1 MQPVDGPGPG
11 SQGRPSSGMPSGPSS
26 GPSSAWLSPS
36 QLAAYSLF
44 SVPLLMTALPIN
56 ILLPAFY
63 NDRTGI
69 SLSVIGLVFFF
80 TRLVDAVADPLLG
93 AWVDVQKQRASYLPP
108 VLIGAPVLALGFALL
123 LMPPEAGGETLATA
137 WLTMTLVA
145 AYLGYSLA
153 IVAYQAWGSELAHDD
168 AGRAR
173 ITGSREGAGLIG
185 VLAGAVLPQ
194 VFGMQAMI
202 VVFLAALAVSVFLLA
217 RHAPR
222 PLRRTPAMALAA
234 GGDGRG
240 STGPGPNPFAAFVVP
255 LASGRFRWLLLVFAL
270 NAIAPSITAT
280 VFQFFVADRLGLAAY
295 TPAFLALYF
304 VAGAASM
311 PLWMKLAT
319 RHSLHVV
326 WLIGMVAS
334 VAAFV
339 WAYWLDAGALWG
351 FAAICVLSGFAFGAD
366 LALPPALLAR
376 VIDANGH
383 GGLREGAYF
392 GLWNFVNK
400 LTLAIA
406 GGIALPLLEGLGYL
420 SGSQDPQALSA
431 LAFTYALVP
440 CALKL
445 VAAALLWSAWRNE
458 RF

>member
-1 MQPVDGPGPG
+1 MPPPAVAR
-11 SQGRPSSGMPSGPSS
+11 QGGAGRLDSSR
-26 GPSSAWLSPS
+26 
-36 QLAAYSLF
+36 LAAYSLF

-63 NDRTGI
+63 NERTGL
-69 SLSVIGLVFFF
+69 SLSVIGIVFFL
-80 TRLVDAVADPLLG
+80 TRLIDAVVDPLLG

-108 VLIGAPVLALGFALL
+108 VLIGAPVLAVGFALL
-123 LMPPEAGGETLATA
+123 LAPPAGMGEAAAAGWLAATLATA
-137 WLTMTLVA
+137 
-145 AYLGYSLA
+145 YIGYSLA
-153 IVAYQAWGSELAHDD
+153 IVAYQAWGSELARDD

-173 ITGSREGAGLIG
+173 ITGAREGAGLVG

-194 VFGMQAMI
+194 LIGMAAM
-202 VVFLAALAVSVFLLA
+202 VAVFLVALGATVYLLA
-217 RHAPR
+217 RCAPR
-222 PLRRTPAMALAA
+222 PSPAGVPAA
-234 GGDGRG
+234 GAQ
-240 STGPGPNPFAAFVVP
+240 SNPFSAFVVP

-280 VFQFFVADRLGLAAY
+280 VFQFFVADRLGLAGY
-295 TPAFLALYF
+295 VPAFLALYF
-304 VAGAASM
+304 IAGAVSM

-319 RHSLHVV
+319 RFSLHVV
-326 WLIGMVAS
+326 WLVGMVAA

-339 WAYWLDAGALWG
+339 WAYWLDAGAVWG

-383 GGLREGAYF
+383 GSQREGAYF

-400 LTLAIA
+400 LTLAVA
-406 GGIALPLLEGLGYL
+406 GGIALPLLEGLGYVA
-420 SGSQDPQALSA
+420 GSQDAIALSA
-431 LAFTYALVP
+431 LAFTYAIVP

-445 VAAALLWSAWRNE
+445 VAAALLWSAWRNA

>member
-1 MQPVDGPGPG
+1 MPAPAHPGQAV
-11 SQGRPSSGMPSGPSS
+11 QGRL
-26 GPSSAWLSPS
+26 ATS

-63 NDRTGI
+63 NERTGL
-69 SLSVIGLVFFF
+69 SLSVIGIVFFL

-93 AWVDVQKQRASYLPP
+93 AWVDAQKQRASYLPP

-123 LMPPEAGGETLATA
+123 LQPPAGLGEAAAAG
-137 WLTMTLVA
+137 WLTLTLVA
-145 AYLGYSLA
+145 AYIGYSLA

-173 ITGSREGAGLIG
+173 ITGAREGAGLVG
-185 VLAGAVLPQ
+185 VLVGAVLPQ
-194 VFGMQAMI
+194 VLGM
-202 VVFLAALAVSVFLLA
+202 AALVAVFIAALLLSLLLLA
-217 RHAPR
+217 RFAPR
-222 PLRRTPAMALAA
+222 PARRGAPPDGLR
-234 GGDGRG
+234 G
-240 STGPGPNPFAAFVVP
+240 NPFSAFVVP
-255 LASGRFRWLLLVFAL
+255 LASSRFRWLLLVFAL

-280 VFQFFVADRLGLAAY
+280 VFQFFVADRLGLA
-295 TPAFLALYF
+295 THVPAFLALYF
-304 VAGAASM
+304 IAGAVSM

-319 RHSLHVV
+319 RLSLHMV
-326 WLIGMVAS
+326 WLAGMVAA

-339 WAYWLDAGALWG
+339 WAYWLDPGALWG

-376 VIDANGH
+376 VVDANGH
-383 GGLREGAYF
+383 GGQREGAYF

-406 GGIALPLLEGLGYL
+406 GGIALPLLEWLGYVA
-420 SGSQDPQALSA
+420 GSQDATALSA
-431 LAFTYALVP
+431 LAFTYAIVP

-445 VAAALLWSAWRNE
+445 VAAALLWSAWRNA

>member
-1 MQPVDGPGPG
+1 MSAPVLPGPAGPGRLA
-11 SQGRPSSGMPSGPSS
+11 S
-26 GPSSAWLSPS
+26 S

-63 NDRTGI
+63 NERTGL
-69 SLSVIGLVFFF
+69 SLSVIGIVFFL
-80 TRLVDAVADPLLG
+80 TRLIDAVVDPLLG

-123 LMPPEAGGETLATA
+123 LAPPAGMADAATAGWLAATLATA
-137 WLTMTLVA
+137 
-145 AYLGYSLA
+145 YIGYSLA

-173 ITGSREGAGLIG
+173 ITGAREGAGLLG

-194 VFGMQAMI
+194 VIGMAAM
-202 VVFLAALAVSVFLLA
+202 VAVFMAALAVTVYLLA

-222 PLRRTPAMALAA
+222 PAPAGMPA
-234 GGDGRG
+234 GGGQ
-240 STGPGPNPFAAFVVP
+240 SNPFSAFVVP
-255 LASGRFRWLLLVFAL
+255 LASTRFRWLLLVFAL

-304 VAGAASM
+304 IAGAASM
-311 PLWMKLAT
+311 PLWIKLAS
-319 RHSLHVV
+319 RFSLHVV
-326 WLIGMVAS
+326 WLAGMVAA

-339 WAYWLDAGALWG
+339 WAFWLDAGALWG

-376 VIDANGH
+376 VVDANGH
-383 GGLREGAYF
+383 GGQREGAYF

-406 GGIALPLLEGLGYL
+406 GGIALPLLEGLGY
-420 SGSQDPQALSA
+420 SAGSQDAVALSA
-431 LAFTYALVP
+431 LAVTYALVP

-445 VAAALLWSAWRNE
+445 VAAALLWSAWRNA

>member
-1 MQPVDGPGPG
+1 MSVAAAVPSRQAGPG
-11 SQGRPSSGMPSGPSS
+11 RLAPSR
-26 GPSSAWLSPS
+26 L
-36 QLAAYSLF
+36 LAYSLF

-63 NDRTGI
+63 SERTGL
-69 SLSVIGLVFFF
+69 SLALIGIVFFF
-80 TRLVDAVADPLLG
+80 TRLLDAVVDPLLG
-93 AWVDVQKQRASYLPP
+93 AWVDAQKQRASYLPP

-123 LMPPEAGGETLATA
+123 LLPPGGLGEAASAAWLAATLAT
-137 WLTMTLVA
+137 TYV
-145 AYLGYSLA
+145 GYSLA
-153 IVAYQAWGSELAHDD
+153 IVAYQAWGSELAQDD

-173 ITGSREGAGLIG
+173 VTGGREGAGLVG
-185 VLAGAVLPQ
+185 VLLGAVLPQ
-194 VFGMQAMI
+194 VLGFTVLVG
-202 VVFLAALAVSVFLLA
+202 VFAALLLLA
-217 RHAPR
+217 VLVLARGAPR
-222 PLRRTPAMALAA
+222 PARRPL
-234 GGDGRG
+234 
-240 STGPGPNPFAAFVVP
+240 PGPTVGATRANPFTAFVVP

-304 VAGAASM
+304 IAGAASM

-319 RHSLHVV
+319 RYSLHVV

-339 WAYWLDAGALWG
+339 WAYWLGPGAAAG
-351 FAAICVLSGFAFGAD
+351 FAAICVLSGLAFGAD

-376 VIDANGH
+376 VVEANGH
-383 GGLREGAYF
+383 GGQREGAYF

-400 LTLAIA
+400 LTLAVA
-406 GGIALPLLEGLGYL
+406 GGIALPLLEGLGYVA
-420 SGSQDPQALSA
+420 GAHDPAALSA
-431 LAFTYALVP
+431 LAVTYALVP

-445 VAAALLWSAWRNE
+445 AAAALLWSAWRNA

>member
-1 MQPVDGPGPG
+1 MQP
-11 SQGRPSSGMPSGPSS
+11 RPPSRRLTR
-26 GPSSAWLSPS
+26 A
-36 QLAAYSLF
+36 QLGAYSLF
-44 SVPLLMTALPIN
+44 SMPLLMTALPIN

-63 NDRTGI
+63 NERTGI
-69 SLSVIGLVFFF
+69 SLSLIGIVFFI
-80 TRLVDAVADPLLG
+80 TRLVDAIADPLFG
-93 AWVDVQKQRASYLPP
+93 AWVDAQKQRASYLPP

-123 LMPPEAGGETLATA
+123 LMPPQGRGETFTAA
-137 WLTMTLVA
+137 WLTLTLVA

-153 IVAYQAWGSELAHDD
+153 IVAYQAWGAELAHDD

-173 ITGSREGAGLIG
+173 ITGSREGAGLVG
-185 VLAGAVLPQ
+185 VLFGAVLPQ

-202 VVFLAALAVSVFLLA
+202 VLFLVALALAVFMLA
-217 RHAPR
+217 RFAPQ
-222 PLRRTPAMALAA
+222 PPRRMPTAA
-234 GGDGRG
+234 A
-240 STGPGPNPFAAFVVP
+240 PGTVAPVARVNPFAAFVVP
-255 LASGRFRWLLLVFAL
+255 LASARFRWLLLVFAL

-280 VFQFFVADRLGLAAY
+280 VFQFFVADRLGLAGY

-304 VAGAASM
+304 IAGAASM

-319 RHSLHVV
+319 RYSLHVV
-326 WLIGMVAS
+326 WLAGMVAS

-339 WAYWLDAGALWG
+339 WAYWLGAGALWS

-383 GGLREGAYF
+383 DGQREGAYF

-406 GGIALPLLEGLGYL
+406 GGIALPMLEGLGYVA
-420 SGSQDPQALSA
+420 GSTDAQALAA
-431 LAFTYALVP
+431 LAVTYALVP

-445 VAAALLWSAWRNE
+445 VAAALLWSAWRNA

>member
-1 MQPVDGPGPG
+1 
-11 SQGRPSSGMPSGPSS
+11 MPAP
-26 GPSSAWLSPS
+26 AHTRQAVQERLATS

-63 NDRTGI
+63 NERTGL
-69 SLSVIGLVFFF
+69 SLSVIGIVFFL

-93 AWVDVQKQRASYLPP
+93 AWVDAQKQRASYLPP

-123 LMPPEAGGETLATA
+123 LQPPAGLGEAAAAG
-137 WLTMTLVA
+137 WLTLTLVA
-145 AYLGYSLA
+145 AYVGYSLA

-173 ITGSREGAGLIG
+173 ITGAREGAGLVG
-185 VLAGAVLPQ
+185 VLVGAVLPQ
-194 VFGMQAMI
+194 VLGM
-202 VVFLAALAVSVFLLA
+202 AALVAVFIAALLLSLLLLA
-217 RHAPR
+217 RFAPR
-222 PLRRTPAMALAA
+222 PARRDAPPDGLR
-234 GGDGRG
+234 G
-240 STGPGPNPFAAFVVP
+240 NPFSAFVVP
-255 LASGRFRWLLLVFAL
+255 LASSRFRWLLLVFAL

-280 VFQFFVADRLGLAAY
+280 VFQFFVADRLGLADKV
-295 TPAFLALYF
+295 PAFLALYF
-304 VAGAASM
+304 IAGAASM

-319 RHSLHVV
+319 RFSLHVV
-326 WLIGMVAS
+326 WLVGMVAA

-376 VIDANGH
+376 VVDANGH
-383 GGLREGAYF
+383 GGQREGAYF

-406 GGIALPLLEGLGYL
+406 GGIALPLLEGLGYVA
-420 SGSQDPQALSA
+420 GSQDATALSA
-431 LAFTYALVP
+431 LAFTYAIVP

-445 VAAALLWSAWRNE
+445 VAAALLWSAWRNA

>member
-1 MQPVDGPGPG
+1 M
-11 SQGRPSSGMPSGPSS
+11 
-26 GPSSAWLSPS
+26 SAPPPARLSAA
-36 QLAAYSLF
+36 QLAAYSMF

-56 ILLPAFY
+56 ILLPDFY
-63 NDRTGI
+63 NARTG
-69 SLSVIGLVFFF
+69 LALTVIGVVFFA

-93 AWVDVQKQRASYLPP
+93 AWVDAQKVRGSYLVP
-108 VLIGAPVLALGFALL
+108 VLIASPVLALGFALL
-123 LMPPEAGGETLATA
+123 LMPPSAAGDTVTALWLAV
-137 WLTMTLVA
+137 TLVT

-173 ITGSREGAGLIG
+173 ITATREGAGLIG
-185 VLAGAVLPQ
+185 VLIGAVLPQ
-194 VFGMQAMI
+194 VLGMTALI
-202 VVFLAALAVSVFLLA
+202 GVFVVALVLAVALLA

-222 PLRRTPAMALAA
+222 PVRAPVVAGAAPAVA
-234 GGDGRG
+234 G
-240 STGPGPNPFAAFVVP
+240 NPFASFVVP
-255 LASGRFRWLLLVFAL
+255 LASSRFRWLLLVFAL

-280 VFQFFVADRLGLAAY
+280 VFQFFVADRLGLAEY
-295 TPAFLALYF
+295 TAAFLALYF
-304 VAGAASM
+304 VAGALSM
-311 PLWMKLAT
+311 PLWIALAS
-319 RHSLHVV
+319 RYSLHVV
-326 WLIGMVAS
+326 WLVGMVAA

-339 WAYWLDAGALWG
+339 WAYWLGAGALWG

-376 VIDANGH
+376 VIEANGH
-383 GGLREGAYF
+383 GAQREGAYF

-406 GGIALPLLEGLGYL
+406 GGVALPLLEGMGYL
-420 SGSQDPQALSA
+420 RGSQDPEALGA
-431 LAFTYALVP
+431 LAFTYAVVP

-445 VAAALLWSAWRNE
+445 VAAALLWSAWRAR